1 MKLFRAR
8 FRAAELQLRGTLRYS
23 THDSAGEPSVRL
35 TRQGKTGHQATTF
48 ICASAVLGHNLLV
61 KYSNILY
68 TLLGGGASDSPTQ
81 WGSRYFCVC
90 ARVRFGTRPQVSEKM
105 WIWRA
110 GGGPLRTSTLPVCGR
125 ANRQGHDSPMLRP
138 GRIIDVSILGSARA
152 GGKTSTRSGHSPEI
166 YERMAPRLFFPVFC
180 FLRVL

>member
-1 MKLFRAR
+1 MQLNCNYAVHYATARTIPRAS
-8 FRAAELQLRGTLRYS
+8 RASDSPGRAKQGT
-23 THDSAGEPSVRL
+23 
-35 TRQGKTGHQATTF
+35 TGHQATTF
-48 ICASAVLGHNLLV
+48 ICAHAVLGHNLLV

-90 ARVRFGTRPQVSEKM
+90 ARVRFGTRPQVSEKCGYGEG
-105 WIWRA
+105 
-110 GGGPLRTSTLPVCGR
+110 GGGPLRTSTLPVCGG

-152 GGKTSTRSGHSPEI
+152 RWKTSTRSGHSPK
-166 YERMAPRLFFPVFC
+166 YTKGWRRGCFFLFFVFYE
-180 FLRVL
+180 FYSPL